1 MPNILLVE
9 DDELMISMYEN
20 LLTSK
25 GFKVSTVKNG
35 EECLFFLKTKKP
47 DLILLDIMMPKMDGL
62 DTLKNIQ
69 LNSATKDI
77 PVIVLSN
84 LNSESIMTDAL
95 SKGVKQYFVKS
106 DVENTALIKRIN
118 ELISK

>member
-9 DDELMISMYEN
+9 DDDLMINMYEN

-35 EECLFFLKTKKP
+35 EECLLFLKTKKP

-69 LNSATKDI
+69 LNNSTKDI

-84 LNSESIMTDAL
+84 LNSESIMTEAL